1 MSNDVPMTEYQKKE
15 YYSYLKLNFNNFT
28 EKQCNS
34 MTGQQREILYQ
45 MLDDE
50 MEARVT
56 RWLLLGRALIQAQ
69 KAPLTIT
76 VQNQLVREII
86 RCINVIKSQREVYFD
101 EFNKMEDIVNERSEQ
116 SEYAAKFMFFVNR

>member
-1 MSNDVPMTEYQKKE
+1 
-15 YYSYLKLNFNNFT
+15 
-28 EKQCNS
+28 
-34 MTGQQREILYQ
+34 

-56 RWLLLGRALIQAQ
+56 RWLLLGKALIQAQ

-76 VQNQLVREII
+76 VQNQLLREII
-86 RCINVIKSQREVYFD
+86 RCINVIKSQKDVYGE
-101 EFNKMEDIVNERSEQ
+101 EFSMMEDIVNERSEH